1 MTPVNW
7 LVASAKYRIDNEWSC
22 VYGKYTNTCTTLR
35 DYPSDL
41 DHVTITS
48 LKNESL
54 VNIALR
60 IHVVYSPTLS
70 KALVIYQL
78 C

>member
-1 MTPVNW
+1 MTPLNW

-48 LKNESL
+48 LKH

-60 IHVVYSPTLS
+60 IHVVYPPPPLS

>member
-1 MTPVNW
+1 MTPLNW
-7 LVASAKYRIDNEWSC
+7 LVASAKYRIDNEC

-48 LKNESL
+48 LKH

-70 KALVIYQL
+70 KALVIYQS